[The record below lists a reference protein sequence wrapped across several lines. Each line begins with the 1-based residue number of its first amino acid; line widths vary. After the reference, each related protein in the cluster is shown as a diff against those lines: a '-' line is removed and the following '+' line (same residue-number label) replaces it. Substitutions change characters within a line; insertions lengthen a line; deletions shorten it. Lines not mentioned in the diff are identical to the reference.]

1 MGADKSA
8 PIISSRLDYFTGGF
22 SMRALSILIQ
32 TIIGGIGIGS
42 LYALVALGTSMIYR
56 SMGLINFANGS
67 IYMVGTYFGMIW
79 YTGMISGL
87 QLPYWLS
94 FILGV
99 LLCAGLGLILERIVR
114 RLADVDLRNMLIG
127 MIGLGFILD
136 NIMIIIFGAE
146 GFAVK
151 APLPTKPIIIA
162 GIRIMPQ
169 NILLITVA
177 AVVISL
183 QVFLTKSK
191 MGKAM
196 RASAMDRDIARTMG
210 IHVNLTNAI
219 TFAIGFGLSAAAGIL
234 AAPIVYV
241 NPAMG
246 SAVGTKAFAG
256 AVLGGLG
263 NIPGAILGG
272 VSFGVIEALSSG
284 YLSSQYTKGISFIV
298 VLVVLMFMPS
308 GILGEKQVDK
318 V

>member
-1 MGADKSA
+1 MQG
-8 PIISSRLDYFTGGF
+8 ISV
-22 SMRALSILIQ
+22 LIQ
-32 TIIGGIGIGS
+32 TILGGIGIGS

-67 IYMVGTYFGMIW
+67 IYMVGTYLGMIW
-79 YTGMISGL
+79 YRGMVMGL
-87 QLPYWLS
+87 QLPYWAS
-94 FILGV
+94 FIAGV
-99 LLCAGLGLILERIVR
+99 LLCAGFGIIMERVFR
-114 RLADVDLRNMLIG
+114 KLADVDLRNMLLG
-127 MIGLGFILD
+127 TIGLGFVLD
-136 NIMIIIFGAE
+136 NLMIIIFGAE

-151 APLPTKPIIIA
+151 SPVPSRPLIVG
-162 GIRIMPQ
+162 GIRILPQ
-169 NILLITVA
+169 NIMLITVA
-177 AVVISL
+177 AILVIAL
-183 QVFLTKSK
+183 QIFLTKSK
-191 MGKAM
+191 TGKAM
-196 RASAMDRDIARTMG
+196 RASAQDRDIARAMG
-210 IHVNLTNAI
+210 IHVNASNAI

-272 VSFGVIEALSSG
+272 VSFGVIEALSAG
-284 YLSSQYTKGISFIV
+284 YISSQYTKGISFII